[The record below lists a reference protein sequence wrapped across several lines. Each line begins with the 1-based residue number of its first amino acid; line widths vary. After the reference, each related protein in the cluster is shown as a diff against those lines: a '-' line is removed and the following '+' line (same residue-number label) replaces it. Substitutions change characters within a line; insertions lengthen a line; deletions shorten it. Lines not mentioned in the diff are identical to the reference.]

1 MGLFDKFKIG
11 LGKSSDG
18 LSTGFKNIFSKKKID
33 ENVLT
38 EFEELIITSDAGVEV
53 AKELRKDFENFK
65 VDKKLDDHE
74 EILKLIA
81 DKLAINLQKYEKD
94 LSLMGNAKSA
104 VIVVSGVNG
113 VGKTTSIGKLG
124 KYFKD
129 NNRSV
134 VFGAADTFRAAAI
147 DQLQVWA
154 AKVKVDIIKSEINSD
169 PASVAF
175 KTAEFAKKNEI
186 DVALID
192 TAGRL
197 QNKKNLMEEYK
208 KIANELNLINHDT
221 FAFCWIID
229 YPMFEEDEQTN
240 KIIFSHN
247 PFSMPQGNINNL
259 DLSKPLNIKAYQ
271 YDIVCNGIE
280 LSSGAIRNHIPELMY
295 KLFSV
300 AGYEKKVVDEKFS
313 GMINALS
320 YGAPP
325 HGGIAPGIDRII
337 MLLANEKNIREVTM
351 FPMNQNAQDL
361 MMNAPSS
368 VSDEQLKELNLSIK
382 PKK

>member
-1 MGLFDKFKIG
+1 MSLFNKFKIG
-11 LGKSSDG
+11 LGKSSSGLTDG
-18 LSTGFKNIFSKKKID
+18 FNNIFSKKKID

-38 EFEELIITSDAGVEV
+38 EFEELIISSDAGVAV
-53 AKELRKDFENFK
+53 ARELRKDFENLK
-65 VDKKLDDHE
+65 IDKKLEDHK

-81 DKLAINLQKYEKD
+81 GKMAIDLLKYEKD

-113 VGKTTSIGKLG
+113 AGKTTSIGKLG

-175 KTAEFAKKNEI
+175 KTAEFAKKNQI
-186 DVALID
+186 DIALID

-208 KIANELNLINHDT
+208 KIINVLKKIDPSYPNEVILVLDATTGQNALNQVEEFSKIHELTGLIITKLDSTAKGGVVLAICKKYKLPIVAIGMGEKENDLHP
-221 FAFCWIID
+221 FNAE
-229 YPMFEEDEQTN
+229 Y
-240 KIIFSHN
+240 FS
-247 PFSMPQGNINNL
+247 
-259 DLSKPLNIKAYQ
+259 KALL
-271 YDIVCNGIE
+271 GIE
-280 LSSGAIRNHIPELMY
+280 
-295 KLFSV
+295 
-300 AGYEKKVVDEKFS
+300 D
-313 GMINALS
+313 
-320 YGAPP
+320 
-325 HGGIAPGIDRII
+325 
-337 MLLANEKNIREVTM
+337 
-351 FPMNQNAQDL
+351 
-361 MMNAPSS
+361 
-368 VSDEQLKELNLSIK
+368 
-382 PKK
+382 